1 MKKKLWI
8 MLNVIPP
15 DLDEV
20 TDEEDILENGLIK
33 TTYDVAGT

>member
-1 MKKKLWI
+1 
-8 MLNVIPP
+8 VDHVEVVFIPP

-20 TDEEDILENGLIK
+20 TDEEDILENGLIQ